1 MTLASAFTAAASAL
15 GFIGLVV
22 LVGAA
27 VVTVAADLV
36 GRDLVAA
43 RRDEARS

>member
-1 MTLASAFTAAASAL
+1 MTFASAFTAAASAL
-15 GFIGLVV
+15 GLIGLVV

-27 VVTVAADLV
+27 VVTVVADLV

-43 RRDEARS
+43 RRDEVPS